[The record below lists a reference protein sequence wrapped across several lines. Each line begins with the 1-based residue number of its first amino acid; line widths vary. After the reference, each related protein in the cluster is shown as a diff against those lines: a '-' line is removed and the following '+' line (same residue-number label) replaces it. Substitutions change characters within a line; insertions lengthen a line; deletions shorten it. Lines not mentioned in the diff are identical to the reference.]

1 MLRQLVFK
9 LFFCVLTTVL
19 VGQVTKKRL
28 TLDEHHLKALQEGMK
43 LVKQDL
49 RNIRKK
55 LKRQNSEAV
64 KHVSNVKTT
73 SSVSVTPPPS
83 ATQNKPATAEAELSG
98 STGPPRNESN
108 DNGNTAQKSFSL
120 AQFWGKSL

>member
-28 TLDEHHLKALQEGMK
+28 TLDEHQLKALQEGMK

-64 KHVSNVKTT
+64 KHVSNV
-73 SSVSVTPPPS
+73 SVTLPPS
-83 ATQNKPATAEAELSG
+83 ATQNKPATAEAELSC

-120 AQFWGKSL
+120 AQFWGKNL